1 MPSLQDFIYNIAISL
16 PGFLFAIVF
25 HEWAH
30 ARMALF
36 FGDETAKSQGRLTLN
51 PAVHA
56 DLFGTVLFPLIG
68 AVFGGIIFGWAKPVP
83 VDPRRFKN
91 FKHGT
96 FWVSFAGPGANILL
110 AIVSALGFAIVYNY
124 VPSTFD
130 YYTIMK
136 EMFEKSLLINLV
148 LAVFNLLPIPPL
160 DGSKMVTTF
169 LDYNQA
175 RKYEELGRYSF
186 LIIIVLWMTNALSY
200 IMAPAF
206 IMGNAILNFFINVL
220 A

>member
-1 MPSLQDFIYNIAISL
+1 MQDIIYNIAIGF

-30 ARMALF
+30 ARMALY
-36 FGDETAKSQGRLTLN
+36 FGDSTAEAQGRLSLN
-51 PAVHA
+51 PVVHA
-56 DLFGTVLFPLIG
+56 DPIGTLLFPLIG
-68 AVFGGIIFGWAKPVP
+68 AVTGGVMFGWARPVP

-91 FKHGT
+91 HKAGI
-96 FWVSFAGPGANILL
+96 FWVAFAGPLANIIL
-110 AIVSALGFAIVYNY
+110 ALVSALAFAMAYHNL
-124 VPSTFD
+124 PSEFAYRSVITS
-130 YYTIMK
+130 MLK
-136 EMFEKSLLINLV
+136 SSLLINLV

-175 RKYEELGRYSF
+175 RKYEQLGQYSF
-186 LIIIVLWMTNALSY
+186 ILILLLWMTNALSY
-200 IMAPAF
+200 LMMPAL
-206 IMGNAILNFFINVL
+206 ILGNFVLNLFMNLL

>member
-1 MPSLQDFIYNIAISL
+1 MQDIIYNIAIGF

-30 ARMALF
+30 ARMALY
-36 FGDETAKSQGRLTLN
+36 FGDETAMYQGRLSLN

-56 DLFGTVLFPLIG
+56 DPIGTLLFPLIG
-68 AVFGGIIFGWAKPVP
+68 AATGGVMFGWARPVP

-91 FKHGT
+91 HKAGI
-96 FWVSFAGPGANILL
+96 FWVSFAGPLANIIL
-110 AIVSALGFAIVYNY
+110 AIVSALGFALAYHYLPTDFAYRGVLQGMLR
-124 VPSTFD
+124 S
-130 YYTIMK
+130 
-136 EMFEKSLLINLV
+136 SLLINLV

-175 RKYEELGRYSF
+175 RKYEELGKYSF
-186 LIIIVLWMTNALSY
+186 ILILVLWMTNALSY
-200 IMAPAF
+200 LMYPALVLGTF
-206 IMGNAILNFFINVL
+206 VLNLFMNLL